1 MSTIDNNQLSIIR
14 QLDVGDYF
22 SQLPAQQKL
31 YAHHLCR
38 AAWHGA
44 RIVMRQ
50 TSPES
55 ISIFELIK
63 SLYKECGGQWKTLVK
78 RCGVSA
84 IELDG
89 FMQYAAM
96 FLCNLGNFYGEGNQ
110 KIVPSI
116 SRDSLWKLACIS
128 AEATEILEKV
138 IDSIYSL
145 PPHSLGFPNTDSMSN
160 YYPGSGRM
168 TKEEIAKVSSVLDS
182 NDIGPENTRIRKI
195 TDGDTVIYHVLQAST
210 DYGST
215 TELSVGNELHGHV
228 RLVGG
233 DHGQELAIICSELAK
248 AAEYATSE
256 IQTQMLSKLIDSFR
270 SGSMEEFREF
280 QKLWVTD
287 KSPEVENMIGFAEP
301 YRDPFG
307 VRAEWGAVICL
318 TDPQETLRMR
328 RIVDRAKDFIH
339 LLPWSME
346 DVNGGNGPFEKPEF
360 EAPEYTSVHVRTWYQ
375 PGQTWGGLF
384 EDLAMS
390 VEESRATLISQ
401 YLVDNQEILSIFG
414 YDDSTEPSAKDI
426 IYSTYMQ
433 IGVDG
438 LQALTHFDAQ
448 EQTWG
453 EPHMRG
459 HFGILKY
466 LLTEGD
472 GVLSVDADLDAQ
484 NITIRVDE
492 GKILSH
498 GKPALGQLLC
508 RYHIWRCTADVKSCR
523 EFYEPLT
530 SVTGQYEDWRRIV
543 CQKPETRWK
552 YVQPNTI
559 RKDDDVELKI
569 YETSDDG
576 IIRSWM
582 ERNI

>member
-1 MSTIDNNQLSIIR
+1 MH
-14 QLDVGDYF
+14 
-22 SQLPAQQKL
+22 A
-31 YAHHLCR
+31 
-38 AAWHGA
+38 
-44 RIVMRQ
+44 
-50 TSPES
+50 
-55 ISIFELIK
+55 
-63 SLYKECGGQWKTLVK
+63 SLFQPL
-78 RCGVSA
+78 RRS
-84 IELDG
+84 
-89 FMQYAAM
+89 
-96 FLCNLGNFYGEGNQ
+96 LGSNSEQGEGNQ

-128 AEATEILEKV
+128 AEATEILERI
-138 IDSIYSL
+138 IDAVYSL

-182 NDIGPENTRIRKI
+182 NDIGPENTRIRKV

-228 RLVGG
+228 RLIGG

-256 IQTQMLSKLIDSFR
+256 TQTQMLTKLIDSFR

-360 EAPEYTSVHVRTWYQ
+360 EAPEYTSVHGKSL
-375 PGQTWGGLF
+375 P
-384 EDLAMS
+384 A
-390 VEESRATLISQ
+390 
-401 YLVDNQEILSIFG
+401 NQCR
-414 YDDSTEPSAKDI
+414 
-426 IYSTYMQ
+426 
-433 IGVDG
+433 
-438 LQALTHFDAQ
+438 LQ
-448 EQTWG
+448 
-453 EPHMRG
+453 
-459 HFGILKY
+459 LK
-466 LLTEGD
+466 
-472 GVLSVDADLDAQ
+472 
-484 NITIRVDE
+484 
-492 GKILSH
+492 
-498 GKPALGQLLC
+498 
-508 RYHIWRCTADVKSCR
+508 
-523 EFYEPLT
+523 
-530 SVTGQYEDWRRIV
+530 
-543 CQKPETRWK
+543 
-552 YVQPNTI
+552 
-559 RKDDDVELKI
+559 
-569 YETSDDG
+569 
-576 IIRSWM
+576 
-582 ERNI
+582 